1 MKTVIVI
8 NSEGMGQGDSALAR
22 RLMIPFLEQ
31 IRRHEEVEALLFY
44 NCGVRLAAEGSE
56 VLQSLV
62 AIHEEGIEVLC
73 CGTCVT
79 ALGLE
84 GKTKVG
90 RVSNME
96 EIVKTLMEADKVVT
110 L

>member
-8 NSEGMGQGDSALAR
+8 NSEGMGQGDGALAR

-44 NCGVRLAAEGSE
+44 NYGVRLAAEGSE

-62 AIHEEGIEVLC
+62 AIHEGGIDVLC
-73 CGTCVT
+73 CGTCVN

-84 GKTKVG
+84 GKIKVG